1 MDNKIDDILQRYPLK
16 VVSQKRARG
25 AVMLCAEGGTYIIK
39 KYEGSIKKLHFQK
52 LVQDKLLMEGYD
64 LIDEIIVNNDGELSC
79 KDNRG
84 DVWIVKRWHQ
94 GEECNIRDIREV
106 CLAASN
112 MAMLHQK
119 MMLETDED
127 NLCYEKTDLYQ
138 LFLRHNREM
147 KRVHSYIKEK
157 KRKNDMEI
165 KLLNSY
171 NMFYSQGEDAVSILK
186 DSEYSR
192 IREYSFKNQCVVH
205 GNYTYHNVFFKD
217 NQIITTGFERC
228 AVGVQIVDLYDFIR
242 KVMEKNSWD
251 IDMGLRVIDSYFN
264 VRKPSD
270 NECRLLYTL
279 LIYPEKYWK
288 LINFYYNS
296 RKTWMS
302 EKNNEKLGKICEQE
316 KERLDF
322 LESVKSL
329 LF

>member
-25 AVMLCAEGGTYIIK
+25 AVMLCAEDGTYIIK
-39 KYEGSIKKLHFQK
+39 KYEGSVKKLRFQK
-52 LVQDKLLMEGYD
+52 LVQDKLLMDGYD
-64 LIDEIIVNNDGELSC
+64 LIDEIIFNNDGELSC

-84 DVWIVKRWHQ
+84 DIWIVKRWHQ

-106 CLAASN
+106 CPAASN
-112 MAMLHQK
+112 MALLHQK
-119 MMLETDED
+119 MILETDED
-127 NLCYEKTDLYQ
+127 NLCYEKDNLYE

-147 KRVHSYIKEK
+147 KRVHSYIKGK
-157 KRKNDMEI
+157 KQKNDMEI

-171 NMFYSQGEDAVSILK
+171 NMFYSQGEEAVSILK
-186 DSEYSR
+186 DSEYSQV
-192 IREYSFKNQCVVH
+192 REHSFKNQCVVH
-205 GNYTYHNVFFKD
+205 GNYTYHNVLFRD
-217 NQIITTGFERC
+217 NRIITIGFEKC
-228 AVGVQIVDLYDFIR
+228 AVGVQIVDLYDFVR

-251 IDMGLRVIDSYFN
+251 IDMGLRVIDSYFK
-264 VRKPSD
+264 VRRPSD

-279 LIYPEKYWK
+279 LLYPEKYWK

-302 EKNNEKLGKICEQE
+302 EKNNEKLNKICEQE
-316 KERLDF
+316 KDRLAF